1 MPVMVLP
8 PTSVMKSTNNTGNCF
23 EPCSQAGAMADN
35 LLAIDDL
42 GDDFRSILDWAIEF
56 KRAWKSGDDI
66 AHGFLPLDALTVG
79 CIYEK
84 PSTRTRISFEVGIS
98 RLGGSPLTLLK
109 GDIQLGK
116 SESISDTAKVLSRY
130 LGAITYRCFA
140 HSDVKELADNST
152 VPVINAL
159 SDKHHPC
166 QAAADL
172 MTVLENFENTD
183 DVKVAWVGDGN
194 NVLHDLMLACAMLGI
209 DCHYAIPKGYEPD
222 EEVVS
227 RAMALAESNDCQII
241 ETNDP
246 VSAVEDANIIY
257 TDVFISMGE
266 EHMKDKIADFDGF
279 QVNME
284 LFSKADDNCKFMHCL
299 PAHRGDE
306 VTDEVMDHENSIVF
320 DQAENRMWAQMSL
333 LTYLVDKHTWETM
346 GEMMGI
352 GIWD

>member
-1 MPVMVLP
+1 
-8 PTSVMKSTNNTGNCF
+8 
-23 EPCSQAGAMADN
+23 MAEN

-42 GDDFRSILDWAIEF
+42 GDDFKGILDWAIEF
-56 KRAWKSGDDI
+56 KRAWKSGDDV
-66 AHGFLPLDALTVG
+66 AHGFLPLDDLTIG

-98 RLGGSPLTLLK
+98 RLGGNPLTLLK

-116 SESISDTAKVLSRY
+116 SESISDTAQVMSRY
-130 LGAITYRCFA
+130 LGAITYRCFS
-140 HSDVKELADNST
+140 HGDVSELAENST

-172 MTVLENFENTD
+172 MTILENFENTD
-183 DVKVAWVGDGN
+183 ELKVAWVGDGN

-222 EEVVS
+222 KEVVA
-227 RAMALAESNDCQII
+227 RATALAEKNGCALV

-246 VSAVEDANIIY
+246 IVAVKEANIIY
-257 TDVFISMGE
+257 TDAFISMGE
-266 EHMKDKIADFDGF
+266 EHLKDKLSDFDGF
-279 QVNME
+279 QVDLDLLSNAA
-284 LFSKADDNCKFMHCL
+284 SDWKFMHCL

-306 VTDEVMDHENSIVF
+306 VTDEVMDHANSIVF

-333 LTYLVDKHTWETM
+333 LTYLVDIHTWETM
-346 GEMMGI
+346 GEMMGL